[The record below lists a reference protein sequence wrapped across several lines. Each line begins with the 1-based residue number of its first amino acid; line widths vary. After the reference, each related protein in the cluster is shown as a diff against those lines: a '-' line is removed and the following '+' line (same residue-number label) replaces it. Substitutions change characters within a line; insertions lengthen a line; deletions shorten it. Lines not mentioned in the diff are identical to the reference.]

1 MRKFRSISAV
11 FILLLIW
18 EILAVQTGNDIIMPY
33 PIDVFRLMVSQLR
46 SETFY
51 LAIASTFIRAVFGLI
66 CALFAAMVCA
76 WYSYRSKVFEELF
89 YPILLLTRSI
99 PNVSYIIIILLW
111 FGREKSSAIITFLI
125 LFPIMYANL
134 SEGFAHIDKDLIKVI
149 QIYPEKQSYQ
159 IRKIYLPLL
168 QAAVFASIS
177 SGISL
182 GFKVGVMA
190 EILGQTPFGIGR
202 QMNLCKISMDMTGV
216 FAWTGWIILLLLIIE
231 MILHLVMY
239 KKEKVQ

>member
-1 MRKFRSISAV
+1 MRNYRSVSAV
-11 FILLLIW
+11 FVLLMIW
-18 EILAVQTGNDIIMPY
+18 EILAVHTGNDIIMPY
-33 PIDVFRLMVSQLR
+33 PMDVFRLMVSQLR

-51 LAIASTFIRAVFGLI
+51 LAVASTLVRALFGLL
-66 CALFAAMVCA
+66 CALLVAVTCSWM
-76 WYSYRSKVFEELF
+76 SYRSKIFEELF
-89 YPILLLTRSI
+89 YPVLLLTRSV

-134 SEGFAHIDKDLIKVI
+134 YEGLRHIDEDLMKVI
-149 QIYPEKQSYQ
+149 QIYPEKKSYL
-159 IRKIYLPLL
+159 ITKIYFPLL
-168 QAAVFASIS
+168 QGALIASIS

-216 FAWTGWIILLLLIIE
+216 FAWTGWIILLLLLME
-231 MILHLVMY
+231 MIFQLVLHR
-239 KKEKVQ
+239 KGKVR